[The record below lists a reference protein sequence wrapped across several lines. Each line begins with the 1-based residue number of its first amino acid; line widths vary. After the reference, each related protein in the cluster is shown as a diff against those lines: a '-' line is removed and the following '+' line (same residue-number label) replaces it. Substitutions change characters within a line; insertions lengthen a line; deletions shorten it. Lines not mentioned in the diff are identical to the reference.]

1 MIRLGR
7 GAPVLADAA
16 GLAVLAAISPTAAL
30 VSAIYL
36 GAASPRRT
44 VLLYLAGAIVMT
56 GVVGAAAFFVLRAGG
71 LQHASQHSARYGLRL
86 GLGILALLGGV
97 YLLRRG
103 PRAPDPK
110 KSGEGFINKMVSR
123 PTALAA
129 FLVGVVV
136 YSPSVT
142 FIAAVQVVATSKSGA
157 AESALGII
165 LVIVITLAFI
175 WLPYVTFLFW
185 PEQASRRLGA
195 FNAWLRSHGHPLLVG
210 ALLVGGLVLILDG
223 ALGLGGVIG

>member
-1 MIRLGR
+1 
-7 GAPVLADAA
+7 VLADAT

-36 GAASPRRT
+36 SAANPRRT
-44 VLLYLAGAIVMT
+44 VLLYLIGAIAMT

-86 GLGILALLGGV
+86 GLGILALLVGL
-97 YLLRRG
+97 YLRRRG
-103 PRAPDPK
+103 SRPPDPK

-165 LVIVITLAFI
+165 LVIAITLAFI
-175 WLPYVTFLFW
+175 WLPYLAYLFW
-185 PEQASRRLGA
+185 PDKAAARLGA
-195 FNAWLRSHGHPLLVG
+195 LNAWLRRHGHLLLVG
-210 ALLVGGLVLILDG
+210 ALIIGGFVLILDG